1 MAACCPKGEWGTV
14 QFREAGLMSPQTK
27 TKYREQAAARVA
39 AAQEVL
45 AAEVAALVSGD
56 DWRQFLDFQ
65 AKLHDYSANN
75 VMLIFAQH
83 AKAYG
88 EGRVPEPMP
97 TYVAGFN
104 TWRALGRQVER
115 GQHGFAILAPMRSL
129 RRGARDGEG
138 NVRVLRRD
146 DELAVVEAETR
157 APVLRGFRVET
168 VFDVSQTS
176 GQALPDAPR
185 PRLLEGEAPSGL
197 GAAVMALIEA
207 SGFGVDTVPDAAYLQ
222 GANGRTGWTDKTVT
236 VRADMDD
243 AAMVKTLLHEAAHVL
258 LHQHP
263 PACFLARALKE
274 VEAESVAYVVASV
287 HGMATDEYSFPYVA
301 GWAGDAADKAIRET
315 QARVNQAS
323 RTIIAASPAEH
334 GVGGKPP
341 GAALAVAGLRQLDAE
356 PVGRQN
362 EPPFRTSESL
372 VEPGPVPYAGP
383 ET

>member
-1 MAACCPKGEWGTV
+1 
-14 QFREAGLMSPQTK
+14 MSSQTK
-27 TKYREQAAARVA
+27 AKFREQAAARVA

-45 AAEVAALVSGD
+45 AAEVAALVTGD

-65 AKLHDYSANN
+65 ARLHDYSANN

-83 AKAYG
+83 AKAFE
-88 EGRVPEPMP
+88 EGRVPDPMP

-104 TWRALGRQVER
+104 TWKALGRQVER
-115 GQHGFAILAPMRSL
+115 GQHGFAILAPLRAL

-138 NVRVLRRD
+138 NVRVLRCD
-146 DELAVVEAETR
+146 DPLQPGETETR
-157 APVLRGFRVET
+157 TPILRGFTVET

-185 PRLLEGEAPSGL
+185 PHLLEGEAPPGL
-197 GAAVMALIEA
+197 GAAVMEIIEA
-207 SGFGVDTVPDAAYLQ
+207 NGFGVDTVPDAAYLQ
-222 GANGRTGWTDKTVT
+222 GANGRTSWTDKTVI

-243 AAMVKTLLHEAAHVL
+243 AAMVKTLIHEAAHVL
-258 LHQHP
+258 LHQHS

-301 GWAGDAADKAIRET
+301 GWAGDGADKAIRET

-323 RTIIAASPAEH
+323 RTIIAVSPAQHE
-334 GVGGKPP
+334 VGGRPP
-341 GAALAVAGLRQLDAE
+341 GTDLAMAGLPQLEAESAAREREQSLGQAGGVAE
-356 PVGRQN
+356 PA
-362 EPPFRTSESL
+362 PSL
-372 VEPGPVPYAGP
+372 LAGP
-383 ET
+383 EL